1 MVDGGLPQQQ
11 NLSRHLTAAATTL
24 KTVTPPGLS
33 DPFASMTGVVK
44 GESRAIVGLQDEH
57 FYCLCLFLHIPL
69 LGYNVERDL
78 T

>member
-11 NLSRHLTAAATTL
+11 NLSRYLIAAATTL
-24 KTVTPPGLS
+24 KTVAPPGLS
-33 DPFASMTGVVK
+33 DLFASMTGVVK
-44 GESRAIVGLQDEH
+44 GEGRAIVGLQDEH
-57 FYCLCLFLHIPL
+57 FYCLYLFLHIPL